1 MRVVAIEKGFYKG
14 VFRRVGAIFNLDE
27 KDSKKM
33 PSWVKAA
40 PNAAIAKEEATKAK
54 KAADDKVKAG
64 IKAASGGK
72 AAEAKAAALS
82 KELSGAG
89 VEGENLAG

>member
-1 MRVVAIEKGFYKG
+1 MQVVAIGKGFYKG
-14 VFRRVGAIFNLDE
+14 IFRRVGAIFDLDE

-40 PNAAIAKEEATKAK
+40 PDVAVAKVEAAKAK

-64 IKAASGGK
+64 IVAASGGK
-72 AAEAKAAALS
+72 AARAKAAALS

-89 VEGENLAG
+89 VEGENLVG

>member
-1 MRVVAIEKGFYKG
+1 MQVVAIEKGFYGGQRK
-14 VFRRVGAIFNLDE
+14 RVGAIFNIEEGKAL
-27 KDSKKM
+27 

-40 PNAAIAKEEATKAK
+40 PNEAVAKEEAAKAK
-54 KAADDKVKAG
+54 KAAEDKVKAG

-72 AAEAKAAALS
+72 PAEAKAAALS